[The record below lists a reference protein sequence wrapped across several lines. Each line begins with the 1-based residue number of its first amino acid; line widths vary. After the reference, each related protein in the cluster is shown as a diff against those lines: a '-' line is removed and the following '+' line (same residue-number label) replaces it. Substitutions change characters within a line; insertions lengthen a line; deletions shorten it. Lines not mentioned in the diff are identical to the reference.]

1 MANHGRSAFAVSLNA
16 RRIYYGYTTNTDRIQ
31 MTTDEYSCYGD
42 VTVML
47 RAVTAI
53 FWRCHIN
60 HPCQRTNRPRNRT
73 RLDPFFWATLYRLV
87 HYLCPLYR
95 QDCGYS
101 TTCNSSLSELF
112 SHPLEQFHPIPRN
125 PSSPRFGS
133 SSFPCPLY
141 VIFSHPSVPSS
152 VPLSPIGSPY

>member
-1 MANHGRSAFAVSLNA
+1 MSTKHLPKELTFQRTHTPRKHKHVAAIKSSSANIEVE
-16 RRIYYGYTTNTDRIQ
+16 IQ
-31 MTTDEYSCYGD
+31 QNLSRTPDQ
-42 VTVML
+42 
-47 RAVTAI
+47 
-53 FWRCHIN
+53 HIN